1 MKKLGLR
8 SQKQKI
14 DKKLFVAAILLTI
27 IGLIAVLDASAP
39 QALNAF
45 GDKFHL
51 FKNQLIWSF
60 VGFILLVISSK
71 INYKFWQ
78 KIATPLFFFVL
89 VSLILVLIPGIGA
102 KLLGARRWISLGP
115 VFFQPSEF
123 AKFGLILFMAKFL
136 SKKEASVLYFLPLA
150 LIAFLI
156 MLEPDLGTTMV
167 IVLAGAIQIF
177 ASQIN
182 LLHYTGVG
190 ILGGIIVFLLVIVSP
205 YRKDRLLTFFE
216 QSTDP
221 LGKSY
226 HIRQILLGLGS
237 GGLLGVGLGS
247 SRQKFLF
254 LPEAAT
260 DSIFAVIAEE
270 IGFIGALGLIFLL
283 GFYVFRA
290 LKIAKYAPD
299 DFSRY
304 LSLGIASWIGIQAIL
319 NIASMTALVPLTG
332 IPLPFISY
340 GGSSLIM
347 IMLATGI
354 LLNISR
360 LSVIP
365 DKIGRK
371 RKKK

>member
-1 MKKLGLR
+1 MKRAGLR
-8 SQKQKI
+8 NQKPKI
-14 DKKLFVAAILLTI
+14 DKKLFLTAVLLVI

-39 QALNAF
+39 QSLNIF

-51 FKNQLIWSF
+51 FKNQLVWSS
-60 VGFILLVISSK
+60 VGFVALLIASK

-78 KIATPLFFFVL
+78 KLATPLFFLVL
-89 VSLILVLIPGIGA
+89 VSLILVLIPGIGV
-102 KLLGARRWISLGP
+102 KLLGARRWISVGS

-123 AKFGLILFMAKFL
+123 AKFGLILFMAKFM
-136 SKKEASVLYFLPLA
+136 SKKTSSLFYFLPLV
-150 LIAFLI
+150 LISFLI
-156 MLEPDLGTTMV
+156 MLEPDLGTTV
-167 IVLAGAIQIF
+167 TVVLIGAIQIF

-182 LLHYTGVG
+182 LWQFGGAGL
-190 ILGGIIVFLLVIVSP
+190 LGGIVVFLLIVISP
-205 YRKDRLLTFFE
+205 YRKDRLITFLE
-216 QSTDP
+216 QSSDP

-237 GGLLGVGLGS
+237 GGLFGVGLGA

-270 IGFIGALGLIFLL
+270 VGFLGALGLIFLL

-290 LKIAKYAPD
+290 LRIARNAPD
-299 DFSRY
+299 DFSRF
-304 LSLGIASWIGIQAIL
+304 LALGIATWVGIQAVL

-332 IPLPFISY
+332 IPLSFISY

-347 IMLATGI
+347 LMFATGI
-354 LLNISR
+354 LLNIS
-360 LSVIP
+360 
-365 DKIGRK
+365 KQ
-371 RKKK
+371 

>member
-1 MKKLGLR
+1 MKRLGLR
-8 SQKQKI
+8 NQKQGI
-14 DKKLFVAAILLTI
+14 DKKLFLTTVLLVI

-39 QALNAF
+39 QSLNVF

-51 FKNQLIWSF
+51 FKNQLVWSF
-60 VGFILLVISSK
+60 VGFVALLISSK

-78 KIATPLFFFVL
+78 KLATPLFFFVL
-89 VSLILVLIPGIGA
+89 VSLVLVLIPGIGA
-102 KLLGARRWISLGP
+102 KLLGARRWISIGS

-123 AKFGLILFMAKFL
+123 AKFGLILYLAKFM
-136 SKKEASVLYFLPLA
+136 SKKEASILSFLPLV
-150 LIAFLI
+150 LVSFLI
-156 MLEPDLGTTMV
+156 MLEPDLGTTLV
-167 IVLAGAIQIF
+167 ITLTGAIQIF

-182 LLHYTGVG
+182 LLHFGGAG
-190 ILGGIIVFLLVIVSP
+190 ILGGIAVYILILVSP
-205 YRKDRLLTFFE
+205 YRKDRLLTFLE
-216 QSTDP
+216 QSSDP

-237 GGLLGVGLGS
+237 GGLFGVGLGG

-254 LPEAAT
+254 LPEAST

-290 LKIAKYAPD
+290 LRISKYAPD

-304 LSLGIASWIGIQAIL
+304 LALGIASWIGIQVVL

-340 GGSSLIM
+340 GGSSLVM
-347 IMLATGI
+347 IMFATGI
-354 LLNISR
+354 LLNIS
-360 LSVIP
+360 
-365 DKIGRK
+365 KQ
-371 RKKK
+371 

>member
-1 MKKLGLR
+1 VKKLGLR

>member
-1 MKKLGLR
+1 MKRLRLR
-8 SQKQKI
+8 SQKQGI
-14 DKKLFVAAILLTI
+14 DKKLFLATVLLVI
-27 IGLIAVLDASAP
+27 IGLTAVLAASAP
-39 QALNAF
+39 QSLNVF

-51 FKNQLIWSF
+51 FTSQLVWSF
-60 VGFILLVISSK
+60 VGFVALLLSSK
-71 INYKFWQ
+71 IAYKFWQ
-78 KIATPLFFFVL
+78 KLATPLFFFVL
-89 VSLILVLIPGIGA
+89 VTLVLVLIPGIGA
-102 KLLGARRWISLGP
+102 KLLGARRWISIGS

-123 AKFGLILFMAKFL
+123 AKFGLILYLAKFM
-136 SKKEASVLYFLPLA
+136 SKKEASILYFLPLV
-150 LIAFLI
+150 LVSFLI
-156 MLEPDLGTTMV
+156 MLEPDLGTTLV
-167 IVLAGAIQIF
+167 IILTGAIQIF

-182 LLHYTGVG
+182 LLYFGGAG
-190 ILGGIIVFLLVIVSP
+190 ILGGIAVYILILVSP
-205 YRKDRLLTFFE
+205 YRKDRLLTFLE
-216 QSTDP
+216 QSSDP

-237 GGLLGVGLGS
+237 GGLFGVGLGG

-254 LPEAAT
+254 LPEAST

-290 LKIAKYAPD
+290 LRISKNAPD

-304 LSLGIASWIGIQAIL
+304 LALGIGSWVGIQTIL

-347 IMLATGI
+347 LMLATGI
-354 LLNISR
+354 LLNIS
-360 LSVIP
+360 
-365 DKIGRK
+365 KHT
-371 RKKK
+371 

>member
-1 MKKLGLR
+1 MKRLR
-8 SQKQKI
+8 LRKQKQRI
-14 DKKLFVAAILLTI
+14 DKKLFIAAILLVI

-39 QALNAF
+39 QSLNVF

-51 FKNQLIWSF
+51 FKSQLVWSF
-60 VGFILLVISSK
+60 VGFVALLVSSRV
-71 INYKFWQ
+71 NYRFWQ
-78 KIATPLFFFVL
+78 KLATPLFFFVL
-89 VSLILVLIPGIGA
+89 VSLVLVLIPGIGV
-102 KLLGARRWISLGP
+102 KLLGARRWISIGS

-123 AKFGLILFMAKFL
+123 AKFGLILYLAKFM
-136 SKKEASVLYFLPLA
+136 SKRVSSILYFLPLV
-150 LIAFLI
+150 LVSFLI

-167 IVLAGAIQIF
+167 IVLTGAIQIF

-182 LLHYTGVG
+182 LLHFGGLGV
-190 ILGGIIVFLLVIVSP
+190 LGFLGVLGLIYISP
-205 YRKDRLLTFFE
+205 YRRDRLLTYF
-216 QSTDP
+216 QTASDP

-237 GGLLGVGLGS
+237 GGLFGVGLGA

-290 LKIAKYAPD
+290 LRISKYAPD

-304 LSLGIASWIGIQAIL
+304 LALGIASWIGIQTIL

-347 IMLATGI
+347 IMFATGI
-354 LLNISR
+354 LLNIS
-360 LSVIP
+360 
-365 DKIGRK
+365 KQ
-371 RKKK
+371 

>member
-1 MKKLGLR
+1 MKRLR
-8 SQKQKI
+8 LRNQKPRI
-14 DKKLFVAAILLTI
+14 DRKLFAATILLVI
-27 IGLIAVLDASAP
+27 IGLIAVLDASP
-39 QALNAF
+39 VQSLNVF

-60 VGFILLVISSK
+60 VGFAALIISSK

-78 KIATPLFFFVL
+78 KLATPLFFFVL
-89 VSLILVLIPGIGA
+89 VSLILVLIPGIGVQ
-102 KLLGARRWISLGP
+102 LLGARRWISLGP
-115 VFFQPSEF
+115 IFFQPSEF
-123 AKFGLILFMAKFL
+123 AKFGLILYLAKFM
-136 SKKEASVLYFLPLA
+136 SKKKASILYFLPLV
-150 LIAFLI
+150 LVSFLI

-167 IVLAGAIQIF
+167 IVLTGAIQIF

-182 LLHYTGVG
+182 LLHFGGIG
-190 ILGGIIVFLLVIVSP
+190 ILGGLAVFLSVMISP

-216 QSTDP
+216 QSSDP

-237 GGLLGVGLGS
+237 GGLLGVGLGG

-254 LPEAAT
+254 LPEAST

-270 IGFIGALGLIFLL
+270 VGFIGALGLIFLL

-290 LKIAKYAPD
+290 LRISKYAPD
-299 DFSRY
+299 SFSRF
-304 LSLGIASWIGIQAIL
+304 LALGIGSWIGIQVVL

-347 IMLATGI
+347 IMFATGI
-354 LLNISR
+354 LLNIS
-360 LSVIP
+360 
-365 DKIGRK
+365 KQ
-371 RKKK
+371 

>member
-1 MKKLGLR
+1 MKRLGLR
-8 SQKQKI
+8 NQKQSI
-14 DKKLFVAAILLTI
+14 DKKLFIATVLLVI

-39 QALNAF
+39 QSLNVF

-51 FKNQLIWSF
+51 FKNQLVWSF
-60 VGFILLVISSK
+60 VGFVSLLISSK

-78 KIATPLFFFVL
+78 KLATPLFFFVL

-102 KLLGARRWISLGP
+102 KFLGARRWISIGP

-123 AKFGLILFMAKFL
+123 AKFGLILYLAKFM
-136 SKKEASVLYFLPLA
+136 SKKEASILYFLPL
-150 LIAFLI
+150 IMVSFLI
-156 MLEPDLGTTMV
+156 MLEPDLGTTMI
-167 IVLAGAIQIF
+167 IVLSGAIQIF

-182 LLHYTGVG
+182 LLHFGGLG
-190 ILGGIIVFLLVIVSP
+190 ILGFLGVLGLIYISP
-205 YRKDRLLTFFE
+205 YRRDRLLTFLE
-216 QSTDP
+216 QSSDP

-237 GGLLGVGLGS
+237 GGLFGVGLGA

-254 LPEAAT
+254 LPEAST

-270 IGFIGALGLIFLL
+270 VGFIGAFFLIILL
-283 GFYVFRA
+283 GFFVVRA
-290 LKIAKYAPD
+290 LRISKYAPD
-299 DFSRY
+299 NFSRF
-304 LSLGIASWIGIQAIL
+304 LALGIGSWIGIQVIL

-347 IMLATGI
+347 IMFATGI
-354 LLNISR
+354 LLNIS
-360 LSVIP
+360 
-365 DKIGRK
+365 KQ
-371 RKKK
+371 